1 MATVHGEN
9 VRVYKRAAQATRRT
23 LCGLAAL
30 VPQLGR
36 HIAVAALASVIAG
49 NVACGD
55 ACHSL
60 AVQICNCGRT
70 QIEQAS
76 CIQRVNTDS
85 SANVTAA
92 DRKVCEN
99 LQHTCTCQALS
110 EGNLA
115 ACGLSNE

>member
-9 VRVYKRAAQATRRT
+9 VRVYNRTAARNALYTI
-23 LCGLAAL
+23 CGVLA
-30 VPQLGR
+30 
-36 HIAVAALASVIAG
+36 IAG
-49 NVACGD
+49 SIACGD

-76 CIQRVNTDS
+76 CIQRVNTDTGAKVS
-85 SANVTAA
+85 DA
-92 DRKVCEN
+92 DRKVCEK
-99 LQHTCTCQALS
+99 LQETCTCQALS
-110 EGNLA
+110 DGDLA